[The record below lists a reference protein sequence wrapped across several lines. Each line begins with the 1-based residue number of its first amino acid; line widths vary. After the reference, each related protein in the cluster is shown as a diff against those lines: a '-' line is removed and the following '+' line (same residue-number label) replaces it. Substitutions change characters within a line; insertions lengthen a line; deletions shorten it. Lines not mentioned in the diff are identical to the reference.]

1 MNTMVIVRK
10 ISLFFIF
17 IVIINCSLFNKTRET
32 RTIEGVVFITGN
44 EPFTRLALE
53 DIKGNVYYL
62 QCGEEIQETLWDL
75 QGKEV
80 LIYYDSIDT
89 NEAGT
94 FVKVKKYIITD
105 KEHER

>member
-1 MNTMVIVRK
+1 MMNTVVIVRR

-32 RTIEGVVFITGN
+32 RTIKGEVFITGN

-62 QCGEEIQETLWDL
+62 QCSEEMGKKLWDL
-75 QGKEV
+75 QGQEV
-80 LIYYDSIDT
+80 LIYYDKINT

-94 FVKVKKYIITD
+94 FVKVKKYIIDD
-105 KEHER
+105 KEH